1 MTVRVVTDSSSNL
14 PHWVAEELHIEV
26 VDLHAMGDTTA
37 GLSALELAATY
48 ARQLERGG
56 DAGLIALH
64 IGKEFSSTWSNA
76 VAAAAVFDNV
86 RVIDTDSVGMNLG
99 AAAMAAARSAQM
111 GATLEECYDMAVD
124 ILHRSDTWFYV
135 HKLDALRKSG
145 RLTTGGY
152 VAATLAARPILH
164 VGENGLEVAAK
175 GRTPSKAL
183 GRLVELVQE
192 HAEGGQVFVAVQQ
205 YEARENAR
213 KLEQHLRSVLP
224 EGSNVLVVDI
234 APALAV
240 HVGPG
245 AVGVTLVNTNN
256 LPQLPK

>member
-14 PHWVAEELHIEV
+14 PAWVAEELHIEV
-26 VDLHAMGDTTA
+26 VELHAMGDTTA

-56 DAGLIALH
+56 DDGLVALH
-64 IGKEFSSTWSNA
+64 IGKELSSTWSNA

-86 RVIDTDSVGMNLG
+86 RVIDTDTVGMDLG
-99 AAAMAAARSAQM
+99 AAAMAAAKSAQM
-111 GATLEECYDMAVD
+111 GADVEECYAVAVD
-124 ILHRSDTWFYV
+124 ILRRSDTWFYV

-145 RLTTGGY
+145 RLTTGAY

-164 VGENGLEVAAK
+164 VGENGLDVAAK

-183 GRLVELVQE
+183 AKMVELVEE
-192 HAEGGQVFVAVQQ
+192 HARGERVFVAIQQ
-205 YEARENAR
+205 YEARETAR
-213 KLEQHLRSVLP
+213 RLEQHLRSVLA

-234 APALAV
+234 SPAIAI

-245 AVGVTLVNTNN
+245 AVGATLVNTCD
-256 LPQLPK
+256 LPELPK

>member
-1 MTVRVVTDSSSNL
+1 MTVRIVTDSSSNR
-14 PHWVAEELHIEV
+14 PAWVAEELHIEV

-56 DAGLIALH
+56 DEGVVALH
-64 IGKEFSSTWSNA
+64 IGKELSSTWSNA

-86 RVIDTDSVGMNLG
+86 RVVDTDTVAMDLG
-99 AAAMAAARSAQM
+99 AAAMAAAKSAQM
-111 GATLEECYDMAVD
+111 GASLEECYSVAVD
-124 ILHRSDTWFYV
+124 ILQRCDTWFYV

-145 RLTTGGY
+145 RLTTGAY

-183 GRLVELVQE
+183 AKLAELVEERAQS
-192 HAEGGQVFVAVQQ
+192 GRVFVAIQQ
-205 YEARENAR
+205 YEARETAR
-213 KLEQHLRSVLP
+213 KLEQHLREVLP

-234 APALAV
+234 SPAIAV

-245 AVGVTLVNTNN
+245 ACGVTLVNTRD
-256 LPQLPK
+256 LPELPK